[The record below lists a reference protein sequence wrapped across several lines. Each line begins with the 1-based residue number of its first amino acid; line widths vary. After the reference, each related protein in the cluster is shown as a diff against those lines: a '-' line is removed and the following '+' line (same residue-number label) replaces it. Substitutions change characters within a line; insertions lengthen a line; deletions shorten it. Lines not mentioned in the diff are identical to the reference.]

1 MATVEE
7 IVRDLL
13 GSVASDAGY
22 LEAVKWVDSRYKQ
35 LMSKTRYKLQRKMG
49 ELEVAAN
56 YSTGTATVSRG
67 STSVVGVGTAWQTN
81 IGSGAQ
87 TDWYIRIKS
96 AWYLISSVGGELAI
110 TLATNFSEGDAT
122 TASYTAVKRFHA
134 LNSTARW
141 LGEFFLTRLR
151 MRLGEPVPLEQ
162 LDAEYPGRI
171 LSSSYPLIVAQAPRS
186 SDGYL
191 RVELYPYA
199 KNSEIVH
206 YVYWDLPSTLTIT
219 TTIPQEIDPYVLKEG
234 ALIDMY
240 RFLKAKA
247 YNANQIDKGN
257 SWRNDE
263 MVQQTIWKKVIQEA
277 ARTDQA
283 VDDATFILNTMVG
296 SGARAGDIKNAR
308 DYVYNEWSWPDYR

>member
-1 MATVEE
+1 MATVEDV
-7 IVRDLL
+7 VRDVQ
-13 GSVASDAGY
+13 GSVSSDAAY
-22 LEAVKWVDSRYKQ
+22 LSIVKWIDSRYKQ
-35 LMSKTRYKLQRKMG
+35 LMSKTRFKLQRKIG

-67 STSVVGVGTAWQTN
+67 STSVVGVGTTWVTD

-96 AWYLISSVGGELAI
+96 AWYQISSVGGELAI
-110 TLATNFSEGDAT
+110 TLATNFSEDDASA
-122 TASYTAVKRFHA
+122 ASYTAVKRFHA

-151 MRLGEPVPLEQ
+151 IPVKTVPAEQ
-162 LDAEYPGRI
+162 LDAEHPGRV
-171 LSSSYPLIVAQAPRS
+171 LSSSFPLLVAQAPRS

-191 RVELYPYA
+191 RVELYPYS
-199 KNSEIVH
+199 KNSEIIH
-206 YVYWDLPSTLTIT
+206 YVYWDLPSTLAIT

-240 RFLKAKA
+240 RFLKSKA
-247 YNANQIDKGN
+247 YHANRIDEGN

-263 MVQQTIWKKVIQEA
+263 MVQQGVWKKVMQEA

-283 VDDATFILNTMVG
+283 VDDATFILQTMDG
-296 SGARAGDIKNAR
+296 RGARAGDIKTAR